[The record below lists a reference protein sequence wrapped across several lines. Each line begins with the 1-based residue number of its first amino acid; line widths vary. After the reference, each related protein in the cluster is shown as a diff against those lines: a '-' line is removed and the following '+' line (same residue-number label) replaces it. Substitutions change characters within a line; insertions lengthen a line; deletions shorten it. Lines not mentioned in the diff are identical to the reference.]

1 MLSWRSLAVACG
13 LTLFVA
19 APVSAQSIQWGMW
32 GEPPEKRRSSGGFG
46 SPSFLGFPSV
56 EQTKPAAQ
64 LATGGGRPS
73 ISPKSPQSV
82 AFANGFA
89 PGSVIIDTAGR
100 KLYYTLSPS
109 AAYVYPI
116 AVGRQG
122 FTWTG
127 VETVSR
133 IESWPDWIPPAE
145 MRQRQPYL
153 PVRMTGGIR
162 NPLGAKA
169 IYLGSTLYRIHGTND
184 SKSIGSASSSGCF
197 RMHNGHV
204 VHLASMV
211 SPGTK
216 VYVMSRLPKGG
227 VAMPPGGAATVQEV
241 KQPVPATEASPADG
255 EAPAAASPPQ
265 AETPEA
271 KQPPAGDGQ
280 KI

>member
-1 MLSWRSLAVACG
+1 MLCWRSLVAACG
-13 LTLFVA
+13 LSVFLA

-32 GEPPEKRRSSGGFG
+32 GEPPEKRRSSSSAFG
-46 SPSFLGFPSV
+46 SPSFLGVPSL
-56 EQTKPAAQ
+56 EQTKPGQQ
-64 LATGGGRPS
+64 LATGGGRPA
-73 ISPKSPQSV
+73 ISPKSPSSV
-82 AFANGFA
+82 AFANGFE
-89 PGSVIIDTAGR
+89 PGSVIIDTAAR

-127 VETVSR
+127 VESVSR

-153 PVRMTGGIR
+153 PVRMSGGLR

-169 IYLGSTLYRIHGTND
+169 IYLGNTLYRIHGTND

-204 VHLASMV
+204 VHLAGMV
-211 SPGTK
+211 QPGTK
-216 VYVMSRLPKGG
+216 VYVMKRLPKGG
-227 VAMPPGGAATVQEV
+227 VAMPPGGAAVQ
-241 KQPVPATEASPADG
+241 
-255 EAPAAASPPQ
+255 
-265 AETPEA
+265 EA
-271 KQPPAGDGQ
+271 KQAVPAPEAAPADTAPAQTSPPASEPEAPVEPAAEQ
-280 KI
+280 RI